1 MKDFEIKGGVLK
13 RYRGLLG
20 PALIPESVTSIGEEA
35 FRGCESLTSVTI
47 PESVTSIEKG
57 AFRWC
62 TRLRSVTIPESVAS
76 IGEEAFCSC
85 TSLRSVTIP
94 ESVTSIEKGAFRWCT
109 SLTSVTIP
117 ESVTSIGKSAFEECS
132 SLTSVTIPDSVIS
145 IGSDAFRKTS
155 WIDKQAVGIISAG
168 KVVIG
173 YTGDE
178 TEIILPDNIKSI
190 GNSAFSGCS
199 SLRSVTIP
207 ESVTSIGGFAFYGC
221 SSLRSVTIPD
231 NVTSIGGKAFK
242 GCTSLMSV
250 MVPDSVMSIGSDAF
264 SKTPWIDAKAV
275 GIISAGKVVIGYTG
289 DETEIVLP
297 DSIKSIGDSAFSG
310 CSSLRS
316 VTIPDSVISIGE
328 YAFYGCSSLRSVAIP
343 DSVTSIGERA
353 FYGCKSLVSITI
365 PDSVISIGKDTFYG
379 CSSLTSI
386 TIPNSVTSIGEY
398 AFYGCTSLRS
408 VTIPESVA
416 SIGEEAF
423 CSCTSLRSVTIPES
437 VTSIEKGAFRWCTSL
452 TSVTIPESVTS
463 IGKSAF
469 EECSSLTSVT
479 IPDSVTSIGK
489 SAFSNCKEVTFAIS
503 EEASNGIKNFIIEK
517 GVLIEYKGLGGSVVI
532 PTGVTSIGE
541 YVFKYCST
549 LTSVLIPKGVTNIEY
564 RAFYSCANL
573 AKVIIEDGVTSIGNE
588 TFDDCWNLTGITI
601 PKSVTSISNNAF
613 EDKCKITFESGYLC
627 RPIKLP
633 AISASE
639 VVDPISCAYAMLYQ
653 SGKVWDT
660 SIEEYIQRNSGQFN
674 SILKEVIKIITEGS
688 KEAVAKKAVQASL
701 HYIDLADAD
710 VFKQLYSVLFEK
722 KSKCLK
728 MMIEDVRAQAI
739 LLDGRLNPEGIDSE
753 EKTEHPV
760 EKIVNE
766 NWKASET
773 TRKLQMIITKGI
785 PYADSGEL
793 SSPEAVIMV
802 ISSYAD
808 QIDNSINYYSL
819 YQTSYVHTQPD
830 AIADQIAASLDKE
843 KLQELLEDLAFN
855 KRYEKDWYL
864 LPFGRYASPEQIT
877 KLNAQMRAWAN
888 WGQYSAM
895 GRKNIIV
902 GRGALMLSDTR
913 EAMMAVDKA
922 KALDYYAH
930 IRGTDAETLRDTVLS
945 EFGFD
950 SEGKKKYDLG
960 GNTAVISLKEDL
972 SLSIYDENA
981 GKVVK
986 SIPKKGSDEKQYEL
1000 AKKDFSDIKKNIK
1013 RVITN
1018 RRNILFE
1025 AFLSEREFKP
1035 EGWKKSYLGNP
1046 VLNAIAALLVWQ
1058 QNDVFFTCD
1067 RTGKTIRSGGEAYL
1081 LDEKIMIKVAHP
1093 MNMSAEE
1100 IRNWQ
1105 KYFVDHGLKQPFEQV
1120 WEPVYKKDEI
1130 KEDRYKGCLLP
1141 VYRFAGKKAHG
1152 IEVWG
1157 YGDYSEDFGFSLKDC
1172 KLEVSTE
1179 LWRFTHD
1186 EAQEANYELGGFK
1199 VIRYSRYANHIIY
1212 LLDKW
1217 TIEERISKNDP
1228 AIGDVLDGFTVVQ
1241 LLEFIKLASDKKS
1254 TDSLAVLMDYKDRK
1268 YSAFDPMAEF
1278 TLD

>member
-1 MKDFEIKGGVLK
+1 MSEMRTNDFDIENGVLK
-13 RYRGLLG
+13 YYKGSDEDVVIPEG
-20 PALIPESVTSIGEEA
+20 VTAIGDKAFYYKSGIKSVLIPEGVTSIGKSAFYSCSELRSVKIPMSVISIGRDAFYTEEKIEFDIPEEA
-35 FRGCESLTSVTI
+35 SNDAKNYDVVKNVLVKYNGPGGKVIIPAGVMTIGEYAFYHCSTLT
-47 PESVTSIEKG
+47 
-57 AFRWC
+57 
-62 TRLRSVTIPESVAS
+62 SVTIPESVAS
-76 IGEEAFCSC
+76 IGKGAFSYCC
-85 TSLRSVTIP
+85 NLTKVNIP
-94 ESVTSIEKGAFRWCT
+94 KGVTSIENYTFAFCQNIPELIIPNGVKTIGEQAFYGCRN
-109 SLTSVTIP
+109 LKDVTIP
-117 ESVTSIGKSAFEECS
+117 STVT
-132 SLTSVTIPDSVIS
+132 
-145 IGSDAFRKTS
+145 
-155 WIDKQAVGIISAG
+155 
-168 KVVIG
+168 
-173 YTGDE
+173 
-178 TEIILPDNIKSI
+178 NIK
-190 GNSAFSGCS
+190 NSAFSGC
-199 SLRSVTIP
+199 RS
-207 ESVTSIGGFAFYGC
+207 
-221 SSLRSVTIPD
+221 
-231 NVTSIGGKAFK
+231 FK
-242 GCTSLMSV
+242 N
-250 MVPDSVMSIGSDAF
+250 
-264 SKTPWIDAKAV
+264 
-275 GIISAGKVVIGYTG
+275 
-289 DETEIVLP
+289 IV
-297 DSIKSIGDSAFSG
+297 
-310 CSSLRS
+310 
-316 VTIPDSVISIGE
+316 
-328 YAFYGCSSLRSVAIP
+328 
-343 DSVTSIGERA
+343 
-353 FYGCKSLVSITI
+353 
-365 PDSVISIGKDTFYG
+365 
-379 CSSLTSI
+379 
-386 TIPNSVTSIGEY
+386 IPNSVTNIG
-398 AFYGCTSLRS
+398 
-408 VTIPESVA
+408 
-416 SIGEEAF
+416 
-423 CSCTSLRSVTIPES
+423 
-437 VTSIEKGAFRWCTSL
+437 
-452 TSVTIPESVTS
+452 
-463 IGKSAF
+463 
-469 EECSSLTSVT
+469 
-479 IPDSVTSIGK
+479 
-489 SAFSNCKEVTFAIS
+489 
-503 EEASNGIKNFIIEK
+503 
-517 GVLIEYKGLGGSVVI
+517 
-532 PTGVTSIGE
+532 
-541 YVFKYCST
+541 
-549 LTSVLIPKGVTNIEY
+549 
-564 RAFYSCANL
+564 
-573 AKVIIEDGVTSIGNE
+573 
-588 TFDDCWNLTGITI
+588 
-601 PKSVTSISNNAF
+601 NNAF
-613 EDKCKITFESGYLC
+613 EDFWDKNLSFESGYLC

-633 AISASE
+633 ALSASE
-639 VVDPISCAYAMLYQ
+639 IVDPISCAYAMLYQ

-660 SIEEYIQRNSGQFN
+660 AIEEYIQRNSGQFN
-674 SILKEVIKIITEGS
+674 NILKEVIKIIAEDS
-688 KEAVAKKAVQASL
+688 KETVAKKAIHASL
-701 HYIDLADAD
+701 HYIDLSDAD
-710 VFKQLYSVLFEK
+710 VFKQLYAILFEK
-722 KSKCLK
+722 KLKCLK
-728 MMIEDVRAQAI
+728 MLIEDVRAQEI
-739 LLDGRLNPEGIDSE
+739 LLDGRLTPEGIETE

-808 QIDNSINYYSL
+808 QIDDSINYYSL

-972 SLSIYDENA
+972 SLSIYDGNA

-1035 EGWKKSYLGNP
+1035 EGWKKAYLGNP

-1157 YGDYSEDFGFSLKDC
+1157 YGEYSEDFGFSLKDC

-1179 LWRFTHD
+1179 LWRFTHE

-1268 YSAFDPMAEF
+1268 FSTFDPMAEF

>member
-1 MKDFEIKGGVLK
+1 MSEMRTNDFDIENGVLK
-13 RYRGLLG
+13 YYKGSDEDVVIPEG
-20 PALIPESVTSIGEEA
+20 VTAIGDKAFYYKSGIKSVLIPEGVTSIGKSAFYSCSELRSVKIPMSVISIGRDAFYTEEKIEFDIPEEA
-35 FRGCESLTSVTI
+35 SNDAKNYDVVKNVLVKYNGPGGKVIIPAGVMTIGEYAFYHCSTLT
-47 PESVTSIEKG
+47 
-57 AFRWC
+57 
-62 TRLRSVTIPESVAS
+62 SVTIPESVAS
-76 IGEEAFCSC
+76 IGKGAFSYCC
-85 TSLRSVTIP
+85 NLTKVNIP
-94 ESVTSIEKGAFRWCT
+94 KGVTSIENYTFAFCQNIPELIIPNGVKTIGEQAFYGCRN
-109 SLTSVTIP
+109 LKDVTIP
-117 ESVTSIGKSAFEECS
+117 STVT
-132 SLTSVTIPDSVIS
+132 
-145 IGSDAFRKTS
+145 
-155 WIDKQAVGIISAG
+155 
-168 KVVIG
+168 
-173 YTGDE
+173 
-178 TEIILPDNIKSI
+178 NIK
-190 GNSAFSGCS
+190 NSAFSGC
-199 SLRSVTIP
+199 RS
-207 ESVTSIGGFAFYGC
+207 
-221 SSLRSVTIPD
+221 
-231 NVTSIGGKAFK
+231 FK
-242 GCTSLMSV
+242 N
-250 MVPDSVMSIGSDAF
+250 
-264 SKTPWIDAKAV
+264 
-275 GIISAGKVVIGYTG
+275 
-289 DETEIVLP
+289 IV
-297 DSIKSIGDSAFSG
+297 
-310 CSSLRS
+310 
-316 VTIPDSVISIGE
+316 
-328 YAFYGCSSLRSVAIP
+328 
-343 DSVTSIGERA
+343 
-353 FYGCKSLVSITI
+353 
-365 PDSVISIGKDTFYG
+365 
-379 CSSLTSI
+379 
-386 TIPNSVTSIGEY
+386 IPNSVTNIG
-398 AFYGCTSLRS
+398 
-408 VTIPESVA
+408 
-416 SIGEEAF
+416 
-423 CSCTSLRSVTIPES
+423 
-437 VTSIEKGAFRWCTSL
+437 
-452 TSVTIPESVTS
+452 
-463 IGKSAF
+463 
-469 EECSSLTSVT
+469 
-479 IPDSVTSIGK
+479 
-489 SAFSNCKEVTFAIS
+489 
-503 EEASNGIKNFIIEK
+503 
-517 GVLIEYKGLGGSVVI
+517 
-532 PTGVTSIGE
+532 
-541 YVFKYCST
+541 
-549 LTSVLIPKGVTNIEY
+549 
-564 RAFYSCANL
+564 
-573 AKVIIEDGVTSIGNE
+573 
-588 TFDDCWNLTGITI
+588 
-601 PKSVTSISNNAF
+601 NNAF
-613 EDKCKITFESGYLC
+613 EDFWDKNLSFESGYLC

-633 AISASE
+633 ALSASE
-639 VVDPISCAYAMLYQ
+639 IVDPISCAYTMLYQ

-660 SIEEYIQRNSGQFN
+660 AIEEYIQRNSGQFN
-674 SILKEVIKIITEGS
+674 NILKEVIKIIAEDS
-688 KEAVAKKAVQASL
+688 KETVAKKAIHASL
-701 HYIDLADAD
+701 HYIDLSDAD
-710 VFKQLYSVLFEK
+710 VFKQLYAILFEK
-722 KSKCLK
+722 KLKCLK
-728 MMIEDVRAQAI
+728 MLIEDVRAQEI
-739 LLDGRLNPEGIDSE
+739 LLDGRLTPEGIETE

-808 QIDNSINYYSL
+808 QIDDSINYYSL

-830 AIADQIAASLDKE
+830 ATADQIAASLDKE

-960 GNTAVISLKEDL
+960 GNTAVISLIEDL

-1035 EGWKKSYLGNP
+1035 EGWKKAYLGNP

-1179 LWRFTHD
+1179 LWRFTHE

>member
-1 MKDFEIKGGVLK
+1 MRTNDFDIENGVLK
-13 RYRGLLG
+13 YYKGSDEDVVIPEG
-20 PALIPESVTSIGEEA
+20 VTAIGDKAFYYKSGIKSVLIPEGVTSIGKSAFYSCSELRSVKIPMSVISIGRDAFYTEEKIEFDIPEEA
-35 FRGCESLTSVTI
+35 SNDAKNYDVVKNVLVKYNGPGGKVIIPAGVMTIGEYAFYHCSTLT
-47 PESVTSIEKG
+47 
-57 AFRWC
+57 
-62 TRLRSVTIPESVAS
+62 SVTIPESVAS
-76 IGEEAFCSC
+76 IGKGAFSYCC
-85 TSLRSVTIP
+85 NLTKVNIP
-94 ESVTSIEKGAFRWCT
+94 KGVTSIENYTFAFCQNIPELIIPNGVKTIGEQAFYGCRN
-109 SLTSVTIP
+109 LKDVTIP
-117 ESVTSIGKSAFEECS
+117 STVT
-132 SLTSVTIPDSVIS
+132 
-145 IGSDAFRKTS
+145 
-155 WIDKQAVGIISAG
+155 
-168 KVVIG
+168 
-173 YTGDE
+173 
-178 TEIILPDNIKSI
+178 NIK
-190 GNSAFSGCS
+190 NSAFSGC
-199 SLRSVTIP
+199 RS
-207 ESVTSIGGFAFYGC
+207 
-221 SSLRSVTIPD
+221 
-231 NVTSIGGKAFK
+231 FK
-242 GCTSLMSV
+242 N
-250 MVPDSVMSIGSDAF
+250 
-264 SKTPWIDAKAV
+264 
-275 GIISAGKVVIGYTG
+275 
-289 DETEIVLP
+289 IV
-297 DSIKSIGDSAFSG
+297 
-310 CSSLRS
+310 
-316 VTIPDSVISIGE
+316 
-328 YAFYGCSSLRSVAIP
+328 
-343 DSVTSIGERA
+343 
-353 FYGCKSLVSITI
+353 
-365 PDSVISIGKDTFYG
+365 
-379 CSSLTSI
+379 
-386 TIPNSVTSIGEY
+386 IPNSVTNIG
-398 AFYGCTSLRS
+398 
-408 VTIPESVA
+408 
-416 SIGEEAF
+416 
-423 CSCTSLRSVTIPES
+423 
-437 VTSIEKGAFRWCTSL
+437 
-452 TSVTIPESVTS
+452 
-463 IGKSAF
+463 
-469 EECSSLTSVT
+469 
-479 IPDSVTSIGK
+479 
-489 SAFSNCKEVTFAIS
+489 
-503 EEASNGIKNFIIEK
+503 
-517 GVLIEYKGLGGSVVI
+517 
-532 PTGVTSIGE
+532 
-541 YVFKYCST
+541 
-549 LTSVLIPKGVTNIEY
+549 
-564 RAFYSCANL
+564 
-573 AKVIIEDGVTSIGNE
+573 
-588 TFDDCWNLTGITI
+588 
-601 PKSVTSISNNAF
+601 NNAF
-613 EDKCKITFESGYLC
+613 EDFWDKNLSFESGYLC

-633 AISASE
+633 ALSASE
-639 VVDPISCAYAMLYQ
+639 IVDSISCAYAMLYQ

-660 SIEEYIQRNSGQFN
+660 AIEEYIQRNSGQFN
-674 SILKEVIKIITEGS
+674 IVLKEVIKIITEDS
-688 KEAVAKKAVQASL
+688 KENVARKAIQAAL
-701 HYIDLADAD
+701 HYIDLADSDA
-710 VFKQLYSVLFEK
+710 FKQLYAILFEK
-722 KSKCLK
+722 KLKCLK
-728 MMIEDVRAQAI
+728 MLIEDVRAQAI
-739 LLDGRLNPEGIDSE
+739 LLDGRLTPEGIETE

-785 PYADSGEL
+785 PYADSEEL

-802 ISSYAD
+802 ISAYTD
-808 QIDNSINYYSL
+808 QIDDSINYYSL

-830 AIADQIAASLDKE
+830 ATADQIAASLDKE

-960 GNTAVISLKEDL
+960 GNMAAISLKEDL

-1035 EGWKKSYLGNP
+1035 EGWKKAYLGNP

-1081 LDEKIMIKVAHP
+1081 LDEKIMVKVAHP

-1100 IRNWQ
+1100 IGNWR
-1105 KYFVDHGLKQPFEQV
+1105 KYFIDHGLKQPFEQV

-1179 LWRFTHD
+1179 LWRFTHE

>member
-1 MKDFEIKGGVLK
+1 MSEMRTNDFDIENGVLK
-13 RYRGLLG
+13 YYKGSDEDVVIPEG
-20 PALIPESVTSIGEEA
+20 VTAIGDKAFYYKSGIKSVLIPEGVTSIGKSAFYSCSELRSVKIPMSVISIGRDAFYTEEKIEFDIPEEA
-35 FRGCESLTSVTI
+35 SNDAKNYDVVKNVLVKYNGPGGKVIIPAGVMTIGEYAFYHCSTLT
-47 PESVTSIEKG
+47 
-57 AFRWC
+57 
-62 TRLRSVTIPESVAS
+62 SVTIPESVAS
-76 IGEEAFCSC
+76 IGKGAFSYCC
-85 TSLRSVTIP
+85 NLTKVNIP
-94 ESVTSIEKGAFRWCT
+94 KGVTSIENYTFAFCQNIPELIIPNGVKTIGEQAFYGCRN
-109 SLTSVTIP
+109 LKDVTIP
-117 ESVTSIGKSAFEECS
+117 STVM
-132 SLTSVTIPDSVIS
+132 TI
-145 IGSDAFRKTS
+145 K
-155 WIDKQAVGIISAG
+155 
-168 KVVIG
+168 
-173 YTGDE
+173 
-178 TEIILPDNIKSI
+178 
-190 GNSAFSGCS
+190 NSAFSGC
-199 SLRSVTIP
+199 RS
-207 ESVTSIGGFAFYGC
+207 
-221 SSLRSVTIPD
+221 
-231 NVTSIGGKAFK
+231 FK
-242 GCTSLMSV
+242 N
-250 MVPDSVMSIGSDAF
+250 
-264 SKTPWIDAKAV
+264 
-275 GIISAGKVVIGYTG
+275 
-289 DETEIVLP
+289 IV
-297 DSIKSIGDSAFSG
+297 
-310 CSSLRS
+310 
-316 VTIPDSVISIGE
+316 
-328 YAFYGCSSLRSVAIP
+328 
-343 DSVTSIGERA
+343 
-353 FYGCKSLVSITI
+353 
-365 PDSVISIGKDTFYG
+365 
-379 CSSLTSI
+379 
-386 TIPNSVTSIGEY
+386 IPNSVTNIG
-398 AFYGCTSLRS
+398 
-408 VTIPESVA
+408 
-416 SIGEEAF
+416 
-423 CSCTSLRSVTIPES
+423 
-437 VTSIEKGAFRWCTSL
+437 
-452 TSVTIPESVTS
+452 
-463 IGKSAF
+463 
-469 EECSSLTSVT
+469 
-479 IPDSVTSIGK
+479 
-489 SAFSNCKEVTFAIS
+489 
-503 EEASNGIKNFIIEK
+503 
-517 GVLIEYKGLGGSVVI
+517 
-532 PTGVTSIGE
+532 
-541 YVFKYCST
+541 
-549 LTSVLIPKGVTNIEY
+549 
-564 RAFYSCANL
+564 
-573 AKVIIEDGVTSIGNE
+573 
-588 TFDDCWNLTGITI
+588 
-601 PKSVTSISNNAF
+601 NNAF
-613 EDKCKITFESGYLC
+613 EDFWDKNLSFESGYLC

-633 AISASE
+633 ALSASE
-639 VVDPISCAYAMLYQ
+639 IVDPISCAYAMLYQ

-660 SIEEYIQRNSGQFN
+660 AIEEYIQRNSGQFN
-674 SILKEVIKIITEGS
+674 NILKEVIKIIAEDS
-688 KEAVAKKAVQASL
+688 KETVAKKAIHASL
-701 HYIDLADAD
+701 HYIDLSDAD
-710 VFKQLYSVLFEK
+710 VFKQLYAILFEK
-722 KSKCLK
+722 KLKCLK
-728 MMIEDVRAQAI
+728 MLIEDVRAQEI
-739 LLDGRLNPEGIDSE
+739 LLDGRLTPEGIETE

-808 QIDNSINYYSL
+808 QIDDSINYYSL

-830 AIADQIAASLDKE
+830 ATADQIAASLDKE

-930 IRGTDAETLRDTVLS
+930 IRGTDVETLRDTVLS

-960 GNTAVISLKEDL
+960 GNTAVIWLKEDL
-972 SLSIYDENA
+972 SLSIYDGNA

-1035 EGWKKSYLGNP
+1035 EGWKKAYLGNP

-1067 RTGKTIRSGGEAYL
+1067 RTGKAIRSGGEAYL
-1081 LDEKIMIKVAHP
+1081 IDEKIMIKVAHP

-1100 IRNWQ
+1100 IENWQ

-1157 YGDYSEDFGFSLKDC
+1157 YGEYSEDFGFSLKDC

-1179 LWRFTHD
+1179 LWRFTHE

>member
-1 MKDFEIKGGVLK
+1 MSEMRTNDFDIENGVLK
-13 RYRGLLG
+13 YYKGSDEDVVIPEG
-20 PALIPESVTSIGEEA
+20 VTAIGDKAFYYKSGIKSVLIPEGVTSIGKSAFYSCSELRSVKIPMSVISIGRDAFYTEEKIEFDIPEEA
-35 FRGCESLTSVTI
+35 SNDAKNYDVVKNVLVKYNGPGGKVIIPAGVMTIGEYAFYHCSTLT
-47 PESVTSIEKG
+47 
-57 AFRWC
+57 
-62 TRLRSVTIPESVAS
+62 SVTIPESVAS
-76 IGEEAFCSC
+76 IGKGAFSYCC
-85 TSLRSVTIP
+85 NLTKVNIP
-94 ESVTSIEKGAFRWCT
+94 KGVTSIENYTFAFCQNIPELIIPNGVKTIGEQAFYGCRN
-109 SLTSVTIP
+109 LKDVTIP
-117 ESVTSIGKSAFEECS
+117 STVM
-132 SLTSVTIPDSVIS
+132 TI
-145 IGSDAFRKTS
+145 K
-155 WIDKQAVGIISAG
+155 
-168 KVVIG
+168 
-173 YTGDE
+173 
-178 TEIILPDNIKSI
+178 
-190 GNSAFSGCS
+190 NSAFSGC
-199 SLRSVTIP
+199 RS
-207 ESVTSIGGFAFYGC
+207 
-221 SSLRSVTIPD
+221 
-231 NVTSIGGKAFK
+231 FK
-242 GCTSLMSV
+242 N
-250 MVPDSVMSIGSDAF
+250 
-264 SKTPWIDAKAV
+264 
-275 GIISAGKVVIGYTG
+275 
-289 DETEIVLP
+289 IV
-297 DSIKSIGDSAFSG
+297 
-310 CSSLRS
+310 
-316 VTIPDSVISIGE
+316 
-328 YAFYGCSSLRSVAIP
+328 
-343 DSVTSIGERA
+343 
-353 FYGCKSLVSITI
+353 
-365 PDSVISIGKDTFYG
+365 
-379 CSSLTSI
+379 
-386 TIPNSVTSIGEY
+386 IPNSVTNIG
-398 AFYGCTSLRS
+398 
-408 VTIPESVA
+408 
-416 SIGEEAF
+416 
-423 CSCTSLRSVTIPES
+423 
-437 VTSIEKGAFRWCTSL
+437 
-452 TSVTIPESVTS
+452 
-463 IGKSAF
+463 
-469 EECSSLTSVT
+469 
-479 IPDSVTSIGK
+479 
-489 SAFSNCKEVTFAIS
+489 
-503 EEASNGIKNFIIEK
+503 
-517 GVLIEYKGLGGSVVI
+517 
-532 PTGVTSIGE
+532 
-541 YVFKYCST
+541 
-549 LTSVLIPKGVTNIEY
+549 
-564 RAFYSCANL
+564 
-573 AKVIIEDGVTSIGNE
+573 
-588 TFDDCWNLTGITI
+588 
-601 PKSVTSISNNAF
+601 NNAF
-613 EDKCKITFESGYLC
+613 EDFWDKNLSFESGYLC

-633 AISASE
+633 ALSASE
-639 VVDPISCAYAMLYQ
+639 IVDPISCAYAMLYQ

-660 SIEEYIQRNSGQFN
+660 AIEEYIQRNSGQFN
-674 SILKEVIKIITEGS
+674 NILKEVIKIIAEDS
-688 KEAVAKKAVQASL
+688 KETVAKKAIHASL
-701 HYIDLADAD
+701 HYIDLSDAD
-710 VFKQLYSVLFEK
+710 VFKQLYAILFEK
-722 KSKCLK
+722 KLKCLK
-728 MMIEDVRAQAI
+728 MLIEDVRAQEI
-739 LLDGRLNPEGIDSE
+739 LLDGRLTPEGIETE

-808 QIDNSINYYSL
+808 QIDDSINYYSL

-830 AIADQIAASLDKE
+830 ATADQIAASLDKE

-972 SLSIYDENA
+972 SLSIYDGNA

-1035 EGWKKSYLGNP
+1035 EGWKKAYLGNP

-1067 RTGKTIRSGGEAYL
+1067 RTGKAIRSGGEAYL
-1081 LDEKIMIKVAHP
+1081 IDEKIMIKVAHP

-1100 IRNWQ
+1100 IENWQ

-1179 LWRFTHD
+1179 LWRFTHE

>member
-1 MKDFEIKGGVLK
+1 MSEMRTNDFDIENGVLK
-13 RYRGLLG
+13 YYKGSDEDVVIPEG
-20 PALIPESVTSIGEEA
+20 VTAIGDKAFYYKSGIKSVLIPEGVTSIGKSAFYSCSELRSVKIPMSVISIGRDAFYTEEKIEFDIPEEA
-35 FRGCESLTSVTI
+35 SNDAKNYDVVKNVLVKYNGPGGKVIIPAGVMTIGEYAFYHCSTLT
-47 PESVTSIEKG
+47 
-57 AFRWC
+57 
-62 TRLRSVTIPESVAS
+62 SVTIPESVAS
-76 IGEEAFCSC
+76 IGKGAFSYCC
-85 TSLRSVTIP
+85 NLTKVNIP
-94 ESVTSIEKGAFRWCT
+94 KGVTSIENYTFAFCQNIPELIIPNGVKTIGEQAFYGCRN
-109 SLTSVTIP
+109 LKDVTIP
-117 ESVTSIGKSAFEECS
+117 STVT
-132 SLTSVTIPDSVIS
+132 
-145 IGSDAFRKTS
+145 
-155 WIDKQAVGIISAG
+155 
-168 KVVIG
+168 
-173 YTGDE
+173 
-178 TEIILPDNIKSI
+178 NIK
-190 GNSAFSGCS
+190 NSAFSGC
-199 SLRSVTIP
+199 RS
-207 ESVTSIGGFAFYGC
+207 
-221 SSLRSVTIPD
+221 
-231 NVTSIGGKAFK
+231 FK
-242 GCTSLMSV
+242 N
-250 MVPDSVMSIGSDAF
+250 
-264 SKTPWIDAKAV
+264 
-275 GIISAGKVVIGYTG
+275 
-289 DETEIVLP
+289 IV
-297 DSIKSIGDSAFSG
+297 
-310 CSSLRS
+310 
-316 VTIPDSVISIGE
+316 
-328 YAFYGCSSLRSVAIP
+328 
-343 DSVTSIGERA
+343 
-353 FYGCKSLVSITI
+353 
-365 PDSVISIGKDTFYG
+365 
-379 CSSLTSI
+379 
-386 TIPNSVTSIGEY
+386 IPNSVTNIG
-398 AFYGCTSLRS
+398 
-408 VTIPESVA
+408 
-416 SIGEEAF
+416 
-423 CSCTSLRSVTIPES
+423 
-437 VTSIEKGAFRWCTSL
+437 
-452 TSVTIPESVTS
+452 
-463 IGKSAF
+463 
-469 EECSSLTSVT
+469 
-479 IPDSVTSIGK
+479 
-489 SAFSNCKEVTFAIS
+489 
-503 EEASNGIKNFIIEK
+503 
-517 GVLIEYKGLGGSVVI
+517 
-532 PTGVTSIGE
+532 
-541 YVFKYCST
+541 
-549 LTSVLIPKGVTNIEY
+549 
-564 RAFYSCANL
+564 
-573 AKVIIEDGVTSIGNE
+573 
-588 TFDDCWNLTGITI
+588 
-601 PKSVTSISNNAF
+601 NNAF
-613 EDKCKITFESGYLC
+613 EDFWDKNLSFESGYLC

-633 AISASE
+633 ALSASE
-639 VVDPISCAYAMLYQ
+639 IVDPISCAYTMLYQ

-660 SIEEYIQRNSGQFN
+660 AIEEYIQRNSGQFN
-674 SILKEVIKIITEGS
+674 NILKEVIKIIAEDS
-688 KEAVAKKAVQASL
+688 KETVAKKAIHASL
-701 HYIDLADAD
+701 HYIDLSDAD
-710 VFKQLYSVLFEK
+710 VFKQLYAILFEK
-722 KSKCLK
+722 KLKCLK
-728 MMIEDVRAQAI
+728 MLIEDVRAQEI
-739 LLDGRLNPEGIDSE
+739 LLDGRLTPEGIETE

-808 QIDNSINYYSL
+808 QIDDSINYYSL

-830 AIADQIAASLDKE
+830 ATADQIAASLDKE

-960 GNTAVISLKEDL
+960 GNTAVISLIEDL

-1035 EGWKKSYLGNP
+1035 EGWKKAYLGNP

-1179 LWRFTHD
+1179 LWRFTHE

-1228 AIGDVLDGFTVVQ
+1228 AIGDVLDGFTVAQ

>member
-1 MKDFEIKGGVLK
+1 MSEISTNDFEIENGVLK
-13 RYRGLLG
+13 HYRGSDEDVVIPEG
-20 PALIPESVTSIGEEA
+20 VTAIGDKAFYYNSGIKSVLIPEG
-35 FRGCESLTSVTI
+35 
-47 PESVTSIEKG
+47 
-57 AFRWC
+57 
-62 TRLRSVTIPESVAS
+62 
-76 IGEEAFCSC
+76 
-85 TSLRSVTIP
+85 
-94 ESVTSIEKGAFRWCT
+94 
-109 SLTSVTIP
+109 
-117 ESVTSIGKSAFEECS
+117 VTSIGKSAFYSCS
-132 SLTSVTIPDSVIS
+132 
-145 IGSDAFRKTS
+145 K
-155 WIDKQAVGIISAG
+155 
-168 KVVIG
+168 
-173 YTGDE
+173 
-178 TEIILPDNIKSI
+178 
-190 GNSAFSGCS
+190 
-199 SLRSVTIP
+199 LRSVKIPGSVLSIGRDAFYNTDKIEFDIP
-207 ESVTSIGGFAFYGC
+207 EEAS
-221 SSLRSVTIPD
+221 
-231 NVTSIGGKAFK
+231 N
-242 GCTSLMSV
+242 
-250 MVPDSVMSIGSDAF
+250 
-264 SKTPWIDAKAV
+264 DAKNYDIV
-275 GIISAGKVVIGYTG
+275 KNVLVKYNGPGGNVIIPAGVI
-289 DETEIVLP
+289 
-297 DSIKSIGDSAFSG
+297 A
-310 CSSLRS
+310 
-316 VTIPDSVISIGE
+316 IGE
-328 YAFYGCSSLRSVAIP
+328 YAFYHCS
-343 DSVTSIGERA
+343 T
-353 FYGCKSLVSITI
+353 
-365 PDSVISIGKDTFYG
+365 
-379 CSSLTSI
+379 
-386 TIPNSVTSIGEY
+386 
-398 AFYGCTSLRS
+398 
-408 VTIPESVA
+408 
-416 SIGEEAF
+416 
-423 CSCTSLRSVTIPES
+423 
-437 VTSIEKGAFRWCTSL
+437 
-452 TSVTIPESVTS
+452 
-463 IGKSAF
+463 
-469 EECSSLTSVT
+469 LTSVT

-489 SAFSNCKEVTFAIS
+489 GAFSDCCNLTKV
-503 EEASNGIKNFIIEK
+503 N
-517 GVLIEYKGLGGSVVI
+517 I
-532 PTGVTSIGE
+532 PNGVTSIENYTFNFCHNLTELIIPDGVKTIGE
-541 YVFKYCST
+541 Q
-549 LTSVLIPKGVTNIEY
+549 
-564 RAFYSCANL
+564 AFYGCSNL
-573 AKVIIEDGVTSIGNE
+573 KDVTIPGTVTSIKNSA
-588 TFDDCWNLTGITI
+588 FSCCNSFKNIAI
-601 PKSVTSISNNAF
+601 PNSVINIGNNAF
-613 EDKCKITFESGYLC
+613 GDLWNKKLSFESDYLC

-639 VVDPISCAYAMLYQ
+639 IVDPISCAYAMLYQ

-660 SIEEYIQRNSGQFN
+660 AIEEYIQRNNGQYN
-674 SILKEVIKIITEGS
+674 NILKEVINIITEES
-688 KEAVAKKAVQASL
+688 KETVAKKAIQDAL
-701 HYIDLADAD
+701 HYIDLSDAD
-710 VFKQLYSVLFEK
+710 VFKQLYAILFEK
-722 KSKCLK
+722 KFKCLK
-728 MMIEDVRAQAI
+728 MLIEDVRAQEI
-739 LLDGRLNPEGIDSE
+739 LLDGRLTLEGIETE

-808 QIDNSINYYSL
+808 QIDDSINYYSL

-830 AIADQIAASLDKE
+830 ATADQIAASLDKE

-855 KRYEKDWYL
+855 KRYEKVWYL

-960 GNTAVISLKEDL
+960 GNMAAISLKEDL

-1035 EGWKKSYLGNP
+1035 EGWKKAYLGNP

-1067 RTGKTIRSGGEAYL
+1067 RTGKTIRSDGEAYL

-1100 IRNWQ
+1100 IGNWQ

-1179 LWRFTHD
+1179 LWRFTHE

-1199 VIRYSRYANHIIY
+1199 VIRYTRYANHIIY

-1228 AIGDVLDGFTVVQ
+1228 AIGDVLDGFTVAQ

>member
-1 MKDFEIKGGVLK
+1 MKDFKIESGVLK
-13 RYRGLLG
+13 KYTGKG
-20 PALIPESVTSIGEEA
+20 GDVVIPEGVTSIGENA
-35 FRGCESLTSVTI
+35 FKWCRSLTSV
-47 PESVTSIEKG
+47 V
-57 AFRWC
+57 
-62 TRLRSVTIPESVAS
+62 
-76 IGEEAFCSC
+76 
-85 TSLRSVTIP
+85 
-94 ESVTSIEKGAFRWCT
+94 
-109 SLTSVTIP
+109 
-117 ESVTSIGKSAFEECS
+117 
-132 SLTSVTIPDSVIS
+132 
-145 IGSDAFRKTS
+145 
-155 WIDKQAVGIISAG
+155 
-168 KVVIG
+168 
-173 YTGDE
+173 
-178 TEIILPDNIKSI
+178 
-190 GNSAFSGCS
+190 
-199 SLRSVTIP
+199 
-207 ESVTSIGGFAFYGC
+207 
-221 SSLRSVTIPD
+221 
-231 NVTSIGGKAFK
+231 
-242 GCTSLMSV
+242 
-250 MVPDSVMSIGSDAF
+250 
-264 SKTPWIDAKAV
+264 
-275 GIISAGKVVIGYTG
+275 
-289 DETEIVLP
+289 
-297 DSIKSIGDSAFSG
+297 
-310 CSSLRS
+310 
-316 VTIPDSVISIGE
+316 
-328 YAFYGCSSLRSVAIP
+328 IP
-343 DSVTSIGERA
+343 DSVTSIG
-353 FYGCKSLVSITI
+353 T
-365 PDSVISIGKDTFYG
+365 
-379 CSSLTSI
+379 
-386 TIPNSVTSIGEY
+386 Y
-398 AFYGCTSLRS
+398 AFYD
-408 VTIPESVA
+408 
-416 SIGEEAF
+416 
-423 CSCTSLRSVTIPES
+423 
-437 VTSIEKGAFRWCTSL
+437 
-452 TSVTIPESVTS
+452 
-463 IGKSAF
+463 
-469 EECSSLTSVT
+469 CSSLTSVT
-479 IPDSVTSIGK
+479 IPDSVTSIGNGAFFLCGNLSNVTIPDNVTSIGIGVFSGCSK
-489 SAFSNCKEVTFAIS
+489 IKLNISEMGANRLDNFEIINSRLIKYKGIGGVVVIPHSILSIGESAFRGCSSLISVTIPEGVKSIGDEAFRDCCNLIEVTIPDSVTCIGDTVFFGCSGLTSITIPGSVTSIGERAFCGCESLKSMTIPSSVTRIGESAFSSCS
-503 EEASNGIKNFIIEK
+503 RLS
-517 GVLIEYKGLGGSVVI
+517 SVVI
-532 PTGVTSIGE
+532 SEGVMCIRNWTFVRCHSLTTVTIPPSVTSIEEGAFKNCSSLTCVNIPEGVTSIGYE
-541 YVFKYCST
+541 
-549 LTSVLIPKGVTNIEY
+549 
-564 RAFYSCANL
+564 AFAEC
-573 AKVIIEDGVTSIGNE
+573 K
-588 TFDDCWNLTGITI
+588 NLTHITI
-601 PKSVTSISNNAF
+601 PKSTTYIHNYAF
-613 EDKCKITFESGYLC
+613 SEEIKNKIQFERDYLC

-633 AISASE
+633 AISASGII
-639 VVDPISCAYAMLYQ
+639 DPVSCAYAILYQ
-653 SGKVWDT
+653 NGKGWDT
-660 SIEEYIQRNSGQFN
+660 AIAEYIQQNSSQFN
-674 SILKEVIKIITEGS
+674 NIQKKVIEIIVEDPKEN
-688 KEAVAKKAVQASL
+688 VAKKAVEAAL
-701 HYIDLADAD
+701 HYIDMADAD
-710 VFKQLYSVLFEK
+710 VFKQLYAILFEK
-722 KSKCLK
+722 KFKCLK
-728 MMIEDVRAQAI
+728 MLIEDVRAQEI
-739 LLDGRLNPEGIDSE
+739 LLDGRLTPEGIETE

-808 QIDNSINYYSL
+808 QIDDSINYYSL

-830 AIADQIAASLDKE
+830 ATADQIAASLDKE

-960 GNTAVISLKEDL
+960 GNTAVISLIEDL

-1035 EGWKKSYLGNP
+1035 EGWKKAYLGNP

-1100 IRNWQ
+1100 IGNWQ
-1105 KYFVDHGLKQPFEQV
+1105 KYFVDYGLKQPFEQV

-1157 YGDYSEDFGFSLKDC
+1157 YADYSEDFGFSLKDC

-1179 LWRFTHD
+1179 LWRFTHE

-1228 AIGDVLDGFTVVQ
+1228 AIGDVLDGFTVAQ
-1241 LLEFIKLASDKKS
+1241 LLEFIKLAADKKS

-1268 YSAFDPMAEF
+1268 FSAFDPMAEF